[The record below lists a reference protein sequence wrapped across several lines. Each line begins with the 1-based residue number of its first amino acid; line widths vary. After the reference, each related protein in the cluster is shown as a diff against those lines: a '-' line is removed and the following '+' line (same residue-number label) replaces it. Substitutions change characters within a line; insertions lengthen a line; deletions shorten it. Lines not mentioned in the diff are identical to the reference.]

1 MTTKT
6 QIKNQ
11 RKLKLEKEESKHRNA
26 FNHKVPS
33 SPSEVR
39 ALKRHAQALIHN
51 HRMLS
56 CRIKRLKRQR
66 VSINQELDEIAK
78 CMSLT
83 YERGSSSAG

>member
-1 MTTKT
+1 MITKT
-6 QIKNQ
+6 QKKNEKK
-11 RKLKLEKEESKHRNA
+11 RKLEKKESRHRNI

-33 SPSEVR
+33 SPREVKL
-39 ALKRHAQALIHN
+39 LKRHAQSLIHSQ
-51 HRMLS
+51 RMLS

-66 VSINQELDEIAK
+66 ALMNQEIDEIAK

>member
-1 MTTKT
+1 MITKT
-6 QIKNQ
+6 QKKNEKK
-11 RKLKLEKEESKHRNA
+11 RKLEREESKHRNA

-33 SPSEVR
+33 SSSEVR
-39 ALKRHAQALIHN
+39 ALKRHAQSLIHS

-66 VSINQELDEIAK
+66 VLINQELDEIAK